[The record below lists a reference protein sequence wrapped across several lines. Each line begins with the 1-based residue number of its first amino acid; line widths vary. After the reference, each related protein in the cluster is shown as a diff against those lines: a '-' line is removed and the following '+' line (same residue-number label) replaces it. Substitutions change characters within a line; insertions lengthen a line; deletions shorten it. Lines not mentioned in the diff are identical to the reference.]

1 MVDEPE
7 SDDERLAAALRGLP
21 RELPP
26 PSHVASALS
35 RVMSRRRSAS
45 AAWRI
50 AMAASLVI
58 AAFAG
63 GRLTAPRS
71 APPPVAAGQEF
82 AFLLY
87 GGVTGGGDARA
98 AEYGA
103 WARELARSGRAV
115 SGERLADAAWIAG
128 LATTDAAPLRGFFI
142 VQASSPEEALE
153 LARRHPH
160 ARDGTVVVR
169 PIDTP

>member
-1 MVDEPE
+1 MRDGHEP
-7 SDDERLAAALRGLP
+7 DDERLAAALRGLP

-35 RVMSRRRSAS
+35 RAVSRRRSAS

-50 AMAASLVI
+50 GVAASLVI

-63 GRLTAPRS
+63 GRFTAPRT
-71 APPPVAAGQEF
+71 PPPVAAGQEF

-87 GGVTGGGDARA
+87 GGDTGGADARA

-103 WARELARSGRAV
+103 WARELARTGRAV
-115 SGERLADAAWIAG
+115 SGERLADAAWMAG
-128 LATTDAAPLRGFFI
+128 AATIDAAPLRGFFI
-142 VQASSPEEALE
+142 VQAASSDEALE